1 MKFLDTSLRM
11 RHDRT
16 FCNFAGRFP
25 DARMALWCMNSN
37 EMFYISTGSA
47 EEIEEIVAEAQT
59 ALDVDQ
65 SYVDGA
71 SAVLT
76 MSICSCSDE
85 RSIDNIAHQ
94 CRCWLIPP
102 ILYSGGWAHYR
113 IFSPSR
119 TDLRRFIHICSNDSE
134 VEVVSHHGR
143 ENQDLI
149 LDSGTVPVHL
159 FDGISDRQ
167 LRVLASA
174 YESGLLD
181 VPAKVEMDGVA
192 KKEGIS
198 RSTYG
203 EHLRKSVHQM
213 VKNSY
218 PLLRSYQERRA
229 TDKLV
234 GPIQITCL

>member
-1 MKFLDTSLRM
+1 MRFLDTSLRM

-16 FCNFAGRFP
+16 FCNFASRYP
-25 DARMALWCMNSN
+25 DARMALWCMNAN
-37 EMFYISTGSA
+37 EMLYVSAKTEEDIGSIV
-47 EEIEEIVAEAQT
+47 EEARS
-59 ALDVDQ
+59 ALQVDHA
-65 SYVDGA
+65 YVDGA

-76 MSICSCSDE
+76 MTICSCNDE

-102 ILYSGGWAHYR
+102 IIYTGGWANYR

-119 TDLRRFIHICSNDSE
+119 DDMKRFVDLCSKDSE
-134 VEVVSHHGR
+134 VELVSHHGR
-143 ENQDLI
+143 ENLDLI

-159 FDGISDRQ
+159 FDGISERQ

-174 YESGLLD
+174 YEGGLLD
-181 VPAKVEMDGVA
+181 VPAKVEMDEVA
-192 KKEGIS
+192 KREGIS

-203 EHLRKSVHQM
+203 EHLRKSVHQL

-218 PLLRSYQERRA
+218 PLLRSYQDRKSAGKKR
-229 TDKLV
+229 
-234 GPIQITCL
+234 

>member
-16 FCNFAGRFP
+16 FCNFASRYP
-25 DARMALWCMNSN
+25 DARMALWCMNAN
-37 EMFYISTGSA
+37 EMFYVAAKSEEDIGSIV
-47 EEIEEIVAEAQT
+47 EEARS
-59 ALDVDQ
+59 ALEVDHA
-65 SYVDGA
+65 YVDGA

-102 ILYSGGWAHYR
+102 IMYTGGWANYR

-119 TDLRRFIHICSNDSE
+119 DDLRRFMDICSKESE

-143 ENQDLI
+143 ENLDLI

-159 FDGISDRQ
+159 FDGMSERQ

-174 YESGLLD
+174 YAGGLLD
-181 VPAKVEMDGVA
+181 VPAKVEMDEVA
-192 KKEGIS
+192 KREGIS

-203 EHLRKSVHQM
+203 EHLRKSVHQL

-218 PLLRSYQERRA
+218 PLLRSYQDRKA
-229 TDKLV
+229 AGKQ
-234 GPIQITCL
+234 P

>member
-1 MKFLDTSLRM
+1 M

-16 FCNFAGRFP
+16 FCNFASKYP
-25 DARMALWCMNSN
+25 DTRMALWCMNSN
-37 EMFYISTGSA
+37 EMLYISAKSA
-47 EEIEEIVAEAQT
+47 DEIDEIVKDAQT
-59 ALDVDQ
+59 ALEVDH
-65 SYVDGA
+65 SFVDGA

-76 MSICSCSDE
+76 MDICSCSDE
-85 RSIDNIAHQ
+85 SSIDKVAHQ

-102 ILYSGGWAHYR
+102 IIYTGGWAHYR

-119 TDLRRFIHICSNDSE
+119 PDLRKFIDVCSRDSV
-134 VEVVSHHGR
+134 VEVISHRGR
-143 ENQDLI
+143 ENLDLI

-159 FDGISDRQ
+159 FDGISERQ
-167 LRVLASA
+167 LRVLTSA
-174 YESGLLD
+174 YEHGLLD

-218 PLLRSYQERRA
+218 PLLRSYQER
-229 TDKLV
+229 KV
-234 GPIQITCL
+234 KGK